1 MSVLP
6 AVVAATTTMVLLWG
20 LLRSRLSAAIQDVP
34 NARSLHA
41 TSTPRIGGIGLLAGV
56 VTGWMLCAEAP
67 AWWVLLPL
75 LGLVIVSLLDD
86 VRGMPVQIR
95 LVVHLAAAAL
105 LVIGSG
111 LWSGQGGIVGLL
123 MVFITVWMTNLFN
136 FMDGADGLAGG
147 MALFGFLFCGLAAQ
161 QEGSDVLAMQCFVVS
176 AAAAGFLCFNFPP
189 ARVFMGDAGSIPLGF
204 LVCALGFAG
213 WQQGVWTPWFPLL
226 VFSPFVMDAT
236 VTLIRRTLR
245 GARITEAHREHY
257 YQRAVQMGHSHLK
270 VALWAYVWMFAAG
283 ASALWVG
290 EQAMGWLLAAW
301 LAVYAVAMF
310 ALDRRWKRLMAGPS

>member
-6 AVVAATTTMVLLWG
+6 AVVAATTTVVLLWG
-20 LLRSRLSAAIQDVP
+20 LLRSRLSAVIQDVP

-41 TSTPRIGGIGLLAGV
+41 TPTPRIGGIGLMAGV
-56 VTGWMLCAEAP
+56 AAGWMLCAEAP
-67 AWWVLLPL
+67 AWWVWLPL

-86 VRGMPVQIR
+86 VRGMPVPIR

-111 LWSGQGGIVGLL
+111 LWSGQGEIVGLL
-123 MVFITVWMTNLFN
+123 VVFITAWMTNLFN
-136 FMDGADGLAGG
+136 FMDGSDGLAGG

-161 QEGSDVLAMQCFVVS
+161 LEGSTALAMQCSVVS
-176 AAAAGFLCFNFPP
+176 AAAVGFLCFNFPP
-189 ARVFMGDAGSIPLGF
+189 ARIFMGDAGSIPLGF
-204 LVCALGFAG
+204 LVCALGLAG
-213 WQQGVWTPWFPLL
+213 WQQGLWTPWFPLL

-257 YQRAVQMGHSHLK
+257 YQRAIQMGHSHLK
-270 VALWAYVWMFAAG
+270 VALWAYAWMFAVG
-283 ASALWVG
+283 TSALWVG
-290 EQAMGWLLAAW
+290 KQAMGWLFAAW
-301 LAVYAVAMF
+301 IAVYAVAMF
-310 ALDRRWKRLMAGPS
+310 VLDRRWKRLMANPS